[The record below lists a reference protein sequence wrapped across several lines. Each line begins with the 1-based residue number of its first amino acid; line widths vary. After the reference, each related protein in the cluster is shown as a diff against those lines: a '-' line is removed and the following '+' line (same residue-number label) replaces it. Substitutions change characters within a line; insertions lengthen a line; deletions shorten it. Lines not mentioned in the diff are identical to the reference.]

1 MNKTK
6 KILALLCLYVAFST
20 LTNQIAPVRAG
31 TTPIWDDLLT
41 VESDVDGSVVIAEP
55 PVNVFDSGDYE
66 AYLDGDVSE
75 GDIDSNLVVDNDRF
89 NDPPPLPYDDMGYNA
104 IEYGSEIERQQF
116 QMIDITKTEK
126 SDYSVNVDGII
137 LTEISPNG
145 HYYLNETDMIFQSK
159 AYYTATLDFADL
171 DSFTS
176 NIQTVTNELTY
187 LTIDD
192 VSEWDNVDIY
202 DCKYSELDGSI
213 ELNYF
218 EGEIKV
224 FTDWDVN
231 VNTTSFWLGDIELSN
246 FSIAGDVVE
255 ITIIGSELH
264 EEITTIELSNPVIY
278 NDQVKDYDNSF
289 QIDEMVEFAN
299 LGIHEDDSISEF
311 YQTLSQGEHYIPQGV
326 MFYRGD
332 HFVTKMILKPDVK
345 QSIDALELNYQAMR
359 IKDYNWNFLDDMSGV
374 DPSLSFLLPRTRS
387 VQIKEYNPTLT
398 VKIEVNLY
406 STVKINK
413 FEESNLTFQQFWS
426 ALNIKNVETPFTPIS
441 IGIMSG
447 LGIAVIIGMFYRT
460 KILKHKRGN

>member
-1 MNKTK
+1 
-6 KILALLCLYVAFST
+6 
-20 LTNQIAPVRAG
+20 
-31 TTPIWDDLLT
+31 
-41 VESDVDGSVVIAEP
+41 
-55 PVNVFDSGDYE
+55 
-66 AYLDGDVSE
+66 
-75 GDIDSNLVVDNDRF
+75 
-89 NDPPPLPYDDMGYNA
+89 
-104 IEYGSEIERQQF
+104 
-116 QMIDITKTEK
+116 
-126 SDYSVNVDGII
+126 
-137 LTEISPNG
+137 
-145 HYYLNETDMIFQSK
+145 
-159 AYYTATLDFADL
+159 
-171 DSFTS
+171 
-176 NIQTVTNELTY
+176 
-187 LTIDD
+187 
-192 VSEWDNVDIY
+192 VDIY

-299 LGIHEDDSISEF
+299 LGIHEDDPISEF